1 MLHKTFSPHFVD
13 HSPSLWVGPSQH
25 SQASICYYYFYY
37 NGKST
42 ILSIRSLTPDNSM
55 LTFLRRYANVTSIL
69 RRLKGQ
75 SRQRKEN
82 KNTVIFFSKKH
93 SFHFYTNK
101 GWLKMVCVE
110 QRTSLQQKKS
120 LPLLCTTESKNCQGR
135 LSQDASSARWKSR
148 IQLSAVL
155 LLRQPS
161 ETLT

>member
-1 MLHKTFSPHFVD
+1 MLYKTFSPHFVD

-82 KNTVIFFSKKH
+82 KNTVIFFFQKSIVFIFIQIRADLRWYVSSKGQVCNRKKAYH
-93 SFHFYTNK
+93 CCVRQNRKTVK
-101 GWLKMVCVE
+101 GDFRKM
-110 QRTSLQQKKS
+110 Q
-120 LPLLCTTESKNCQGR
+120 
-135 LSQDASSARWKSR
+135 AARAEKV
-148 IQLSAVL
+148 AYN
-155 LLRQPS
+155 
-161 ETLT
+161 